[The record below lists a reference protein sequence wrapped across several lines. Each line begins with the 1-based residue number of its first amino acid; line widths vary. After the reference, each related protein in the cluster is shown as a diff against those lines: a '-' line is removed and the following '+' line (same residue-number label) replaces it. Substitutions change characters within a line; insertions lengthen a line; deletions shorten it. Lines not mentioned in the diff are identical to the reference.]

1 MPIPRFL
8 YRVECSACKSVEY
21 YTPNSPLNQ
30 DAHYVDNCGA
40 VRFGVRQKKMIPA
53 DSNEAI
59 SALAQRKV
67 IGM

>member
-1 MPIPRFL
+1 MQIPRFL

-21 YTPNSPLNQ
+21 YAPNSPPNQ
-30 DAHYVDNCGA
+30 DAHYVDTCGA
-40 VRFGVRQKKMIPA
+40 VRFGVRQKKAVPI